1 MRYCIKGG
9 EIIDPAG
16 NFTETGDLLLEDGK
30 VLAVGRELP
39 QENAQ
44 VIQAAGKIVC
54 PGLIDLHSHLR
65 EPGREDE
72 ETIASGA
79 KAALKGGFTAV
90 LSMANTNPAADSPV
104 VIEYV
109 KRRAKESG
117 YAKVYPAGAITK
129 GLQGI
134 ELAEMGEM
142 AAAGAIA
149 FSDDGK
155 TLMNP
160 AVLRSALEYS
170 KLFNLPLLLHEEEN
184 HLSGDGVM
192 HEGYWSTVLG
202 LPGIPTLAET
212 TMIARDLLLAE
223 ETGAKVHF
231 CHLSAMESV
240 SLIEQAK
247 KRGLSITAE
256 AAPHHLALTDAAL
269 EGYDPVFRVSPPLRA
284 GKDREALQRG
294 LQSGVIDVVAT
305 DHAPHTLEEKH
316 REFSLAPPGMIG
328 FETALSVI
336 WTVLVAPG
344 VLTKTQL
351 VERMAIRPAQIL
363 NVPGGRLRPGDP
375 ADVVV
380 IDPNFEWEVKET
392 DLISK
397 SKNCPF
403 IGWKLRGKVAS
414 VWVDGCL
421 KYHQNEFQD

>member
-16 NFTETGDLLLEDGK
+16 NFTGLGDLLLEDGK
-30 VLAVGRELP
+30 ILAVARELP
-39 QENAQ
+39 AENAQ

-72 ETIASGA
+72 ETITSGTM
-79 KAALKGGFTAV
+79 AALKGGFTAV
-90 LSMANTNPAADSPV
+90 LSMANTNPVADSPV

-117 YAKVYPAGAITK
+117 YAKVYPAGAISK

-202 LPGIPTLAET
+202 LPGIPSLAET

-223 ETGAKVHF
+223 DTGAKIHF
-231 CHLSAMESV
+231 CHLSAKESV

-247 KRGLSITAE
+247 QRGLSITAE
-256 AAPHHLALTDAAL
+256 ATPHHLTLTDSAL
-269 EGYDPVFRVSPPLRA
+269 EGYDPVFRVSPPLRT
-284 GKDREALQRG
+284 GEDREALRYG
-294 LQSGVIDVVAT
+294 LQSGAIDVVAT

-316 REFSLAPPGMIG
+316 REFSLAPTGMIG
-328 FETALSVI
+328 FETALGVI
-336 WTVLVAPG
+336 WTELVATG
-344 VLTKTQL
+344 ILTKIQF
-351 VERMAIRPAQIL
+351 VERMAVRPAQIL
-363 NVPGGRLRPGDP
+363 NIPGGRLCPGDP
-375 ADVVV
+375 ADVL
-380 IDPNFEWEVKET
+380 IFDPNLEWEVKEM

-403 IGWKLRGKVAS
+403 TGRKLRGKAVS
-414 VWVDGCL
+414 VWVDGKL
-421 KYHQNEFQD
+421 KFDQNKILD